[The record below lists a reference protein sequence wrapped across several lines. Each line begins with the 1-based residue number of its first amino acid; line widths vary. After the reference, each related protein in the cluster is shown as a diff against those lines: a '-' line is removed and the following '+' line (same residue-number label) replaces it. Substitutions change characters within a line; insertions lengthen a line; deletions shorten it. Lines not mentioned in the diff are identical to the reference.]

1 MFQKEKDVLRYIRRL
16 RYRVRLNKKTF
27 KLLMVL
33 RTLVILTLVLNV
45 LQRNYEAAALCVL
58 SLILFLMPS
67 FFEKQLLF
75 NNLYDIISRH

>member
-45 LQRNYEAAALCVL
+45 LQRNYEAAALCIL

-67 FFEKQLLF
+67 
-75 NNLYDIISRH
+75 